1 MSNARLANIQHPTSN
16 IQHPTSKP
24 LVESLMSDSRAS
36 TLLSNLGLR
45 TKEQR
50 AWALYD
56 WANSAMIVVVVTA
69 VYPIFFSSFA
79 ASGLSP
85 SQATARHSAATTI
98 ALAFIAVLAPL
109 LGAIADH
116 SAIKK
121 RMLGTFLGIGV
132 TAIALMFFIGQGNWL
147 LAAVLFVLANIGANG
162 SFVFYDSL
170 LPHVADRKEMDRVS
184 TAGYALGY
192 VGGGLLLLVSLVM
205 IMKPE
210 LLGLPSGDE
219 ATPGQASLPA
229 RISFV
234 LTAIWWLGFSIP
246 LFRRVPEPAARMET
260 AEERKMGAVR
270 AGFSRL
276 AHTVGELKKYRHALL
291 MLLAFLIYNDGIGT
305 IIRMATVYG
314 EELQIDRGVMIGAVV
329 VVQFVGIPFA
339 FLFGAMAGRIGAKK
353 AVLLGL
359 VVYVGISILGYHMS
373 TATHFVILACL
384 VGMVQG
390 GTQALS
396 RSLFGSMIPRHES
409 GEFFGLFAVF
419 EKFAGVFGP
428 AIFIL
433 MIVFT
438 GSSRNAV
445 LSVILFFVVGA
456 ILLFFVDVEEG
467 RKVARAAEAASDQ

>member
-1 MSNARLANIQHPTSN
+1 MPGTRTDRLLA
-16 IQHPTSKP
+16 
-24 LVESLMSDSRAS
+24 
-36 TLLSNLGLR
+36 NLGLR
-45 TKEQR
+45 TREQR

-69 VYPIFFSSFA
+69 VYPIFFSSYA
-79 ASGLSP
+79 AAGLSP
-85 SQATARHSAATTI
+85 EQATARHSAATTV

-116 SAIKK
+116 SGLKK
-121 RMLGTFLGIGV
+121 RMLGTFLGLGV
-132 TAIALMFFIGQGNWL
+132 TAIGLMFFIGQGDWH

-170 LPHVADRKEMDRVS
+170 LPHVANREEIDKVS

-192 VGGGLLLLVSLVM
+192 IGGGLLLLVSLLM
-205 IMKPE
+205 IMNPG
-210 LLGLPSGDE
+210 LLGLPTGDE
-219 ATPGQASLPA
+219 ATPSEASLPA

-234 LTAIWWLGFSIP
+234 LTAVWWLGFSIP
-246 LFRRVPEPAARMET
+246 LFRRVPEPATRTET
-260 AEERKMGAVR
+260 AREQKLDAVR
-270 AGFSRL
+270 AGIARL
-276 AHTVGELKKYRHALL
+276 VHTFRELRRYRHALL
-291 MLLAFLIYNDGIGT
+291 MLVAFLIYNDGIGT

-314 EELQIDRGVMIGAVV
+314 EELQIDRSVMIGAVV
-329 VVQFVGIPFA
+329 LVQFVGIPFA
-339 FLFGAMAGRIGAKK
+339 FLFGAVAGRIGAKR
-353 AVLLGL
+353 AILLGL
-359 VVYVGISILGYHMS
+359 MVYVGISILGYHMS
-373 TATHFVILACL
+373 TATHFVVLASM

-428 AIFIL
+428 AIFFL

-445 LSVILFFVVGA
+445 LSVIAFFVVGGLL
-456 ILLFFVDVEEG
+456 LLFVDEDEG
-467 RKVARAAEAASDQ
+467 RKVARAAEEGT